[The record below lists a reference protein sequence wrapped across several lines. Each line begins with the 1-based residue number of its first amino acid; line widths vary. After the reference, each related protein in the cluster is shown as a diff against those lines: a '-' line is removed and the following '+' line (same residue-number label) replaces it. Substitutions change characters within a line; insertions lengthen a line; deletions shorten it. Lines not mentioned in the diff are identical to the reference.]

1 MNVKERIVDAV
12 LKNALLLLL
21 IIGVVVFALFNPGYL
36 TLSNMTVIMKQ
47 ASLLGLLGIAQCII
61 MLTGNIDLS
70 VGATI
75 ALSTILWSGMIKNT
89 AIPSAVPMLLITISG
104 AGLGCLTG
112 LITTKLNIPPFITTF
127 ATNYAYRGIAW
138 LLVGSTIIYNLPQSF
153 RFVGT
158 DDFLGIPITIWFE
171 ILIGAAIL
179 ILLKKT
185 TLGRRIY
192 FTGSNRKAARYSGI
206 HTDRVIITAYMI
218 GNAIAAFTGVLYAAR
233 LNAAEASIGA
243 SFSLDSVAVCLIG
256 GCAITGGKG
265 GVWGTVIGAIIVT
278 AIKNGMNYVQVS
290 SELQTLVLGLLIII
304 AVFFN
309 QQVDK
314 IQRK

>member
-1 MNVKERIVDAV
+1 MKERIVDAV

-21 IIGVVVFALFNPGYL
+21 IAGVLIFALFNPGYL
-36 TLSNMTVIMKQ
+36 TVSNMTVIMKQ
-47 ASLLGLLGIAQCII
+47 ASLLGLLGIAQMTI
-61 MLTGNIDLS
+61 MLTGSIDLS
-70 VGATI
+70 IGSTI
-75 ALSTILWSGMIKNT
+75 ALSTILWCGMIKNT
-89 AIPSAVPMLLITISG
+89 DIPSAVPMILITLSG

-138 LLVGSTIIYNLPQSF
+138 LLVGSTIIYNLPPSF
-153 RFVGT
+153 RFIGT
-158 DDFLGIPITIWFE
+158 DDFLGVPITIWLLV
-171 ILIGAAIL
+171 IIGAIIL
-179 ILLKKT
+179 VLLKKT
-185 TLGRRIY
+185 TLGRRMY

-206 HTDRVIITAYMI
+206 HTDRIIITAYMI

-243 SFSLDSVAVCLIG
+243 SFSLDSIAVCLIG

-278 AIKNGMNYVQVS
+278 AIKNGMNYAQVS
-290 SELQTLVLGLLIII
+290 SELQTLVLGVLIVI

-309 QQVDK
+309 QQVDR